1 MCIDGIT
8 SEILIH
14 MSTSITLED
23 LHTHCQYSGWFLCF
37 IWWCWHWRKLVTN
50 YSSQLTRRLCDTE
63 AQPNWGVCKGHHCS
77 NYRKEPQV
85 AETRNLGQNKLY
97 DSKDDHVWNIGDM
110 AVCHSSSGMKAIR
123 SCNSPADIQTNTFL
137 WLQTRLPY
145 FGWTWHAWSVYSET
159 NLRAVFAT
167 SSITKPH
174 CLTRHYTI
182 IRLKLWAR
190 SLSHSGTASSR
201 SEIYNYG
208 NLVGYNYVAKHI
220 TCRLRTD
227 LDQNH
232 VEYIARVTG
241 RRARWANLRLE
252 HDTDQ
257 VWSRES

>member
-1 MCIDGIT
+1 MCIDGIM

-23 LHTHCQYSGWFLCF
+23 LHTHCQHSGWFLCF

-123 SCNSPADIQTNTFL
+123 SCNSPADIQTRFCDYR
-137 WLQTRLPY
+137 QDY
-145 FGWTWHAWSVYSET
+145 
-159 NLRAVFAT
+159 
-167 SSITKPH
+167 
-174 CLTRHYTI
+174 
-182 IRLKLWAR
+182 
-190 SLSHSGTASSR
+190 
-201 SEIYNYG
+201 
-208 NLVGYNYVAKHI
+208 
-220 TCRLRTD
+220 RT
-227 LDQNH
+227 L
-232 VEYIARVTG
+232 G
-241 RRARWANLRLE
+241 E
-252 HDTDQ
+252 HDTHDQ
-257 VWSRES
+257 FTQKLTCEQYLQPAVSLNLIAWLGTIQLSVSSFELGHYLTLVLRVLAVRFITTAIWSVITM